1 MLIKQLKLL
10 IPIVIGVVFLAI
22 LSSTILASNGLSAQN
37 DWGRFYIKNDI
48 VYFKGTLLGDTFT
61 DYVRLTGSSKQTK
74 LKGNIIS
81 KAKKVYAVD
90 GVVAVIDQYGQLF
103 THGENKETVLQVA
116 GGSWNAFKFVAGDYS
131 SQVDSVIMND
141 KGATLKLS
149 SGTHLVKGS
158 HITTAGNSYDPL
170 LSGST
175 TEDLIVLENTNLART
190 DDGRLWIGNT
200 EGTMTAID
208 DIAEFNSENI
218 TDING
223 SSSPSDID
231 QMWALTDAGRLLHST
246 DGTTWAESAT
256 NVLKFFHSPSGE
268 TLILKNDGTYHNSSL
283 VDPDNFTEIPIE
295 SVFGTLNNVMYD
307 GDSIILHS
315 GNDLYASTNGS
326 DMSHHYEIEPTIMA
340 GGFNQFGIHPDTG
353 TEFDSNDVHSNG
365 THFDADGLSSNE
377 TEFDANGNTVDDDK
391 WNSLGFNLAG
401 YNTLTS
407 SYFGANHLTS
417 TGATYYN
424 GLDWEGI
431 SAAGLDAEGFD
442 ANGYNTFTN
451 SYFGADNLTKEDNA
465 FYPDQ
470 NGYDWE
476 GLNVN
481 GFNEDGYW
489 HNTGSLFGE
498 ESGDYLCKT
507 HSGDAFADY
516 GSGFLENCDG
526 FDADGFASDGF
537 HGTTNLDRREFA
549 VNGIHSIS
557 NDYFNPDDGLT
568 IDLLEFDPQT
578 NLTQGSSEFGSD
590 NLTWNDE
597 IYGINGRDYQGFDTN
612 GFLADGTHSNGT
624 LYNDDGFSL
633 EGWNEDGVFRDGMTI
648 DNGHLA
654 KDFSLAHSITR
665 DSFFRTLVKNQ
676 TINETGLTN
685 LGTIFVRN
693 NTRDGF
699 EVSIDSDEGGVL
711 RPTGMSAPMTDG
723 EVPIPYGIILSREG
737 VTGAGI
743 DETLEFNTATLAA
756 AQSNKSVLEVI
767 DENGITTGIRGATIL
782 AVAGNTSAAGSPTDV
797 EYELDVN
804 VEEDGGAMNMAG
816 TYTDTLTITY
826 LDR

>member
-37 DWGRFYIKNDI
+37 DMGSFYIKDDI

-61 DYVRLTGSSKQTK
+61 DYVRLTGPSKQTK

-103 THGENKETVLQVA
+103 AHGENKETVLQVA

-131 SQVDSVIMND
+131 SGVDSLIMND
-141 KGATLKLS
+141 KGATLKLT

-170 LSGST
+170 LSGSI

-246 DGTTWAESAT
+246 DGTTWAEAAT
-256 NVLKFFHSPSGE
+256 NVLKFFHSPAGE

-283 VDPDNFTEIPIE
+283 VDPDNFTEISIDA
-295 SVFGTLNNVMYD
+295 VYGTLTHVMYD

-315 GNDLYASTNGS
+315 GNDLYTSTSGS
-326 DMSHHYEIEPTIMA
+326 DISHHYEIEPTILA
-340 GGFNQFGIHPDTG
+340 GGFNQFGIHPDTD
-353 TEFDSNDVHSNG
+353 TEFDPDGAHSNG
-365 THFDADGLSSNE
+365 TNFDAGGLASNG
-377 TEFDANGNTVDDDK
+377 TEFDANGNTVDDDE

-407 SYFGANHLTS
+407 SYFGEDHLTA
-417 TGATYYN
+417 TDETYYN
-424 GLDWEGI
+424 GLDYLGV
-431 SAAGLDAEGFD
+431 SAEGLDAEGFD
-442 ANGYNTFTN
+442 DNGYNTFTN
-451 SYFGADNLTKEDNA
+451 SYFGADNLTKEDNT
-465 FYPDQ
+465 FHD
-470 NGYDWE
+470 GYDWQ
-476 GLNVN
+476 GLDAN
-481 GFNEDGYW
+481 GFDAEGYW
-489 HNTGSLFGE
+489 SFTGKLFGE
-498 ESGDYLCKT
+498 EAGDYLCKT
-507 HSGDAFADY
+507 QSGDSFADY

-526 FDADGFASDGF
+526 VDAEGYASDGF

-549 VNGIHSIS
+549 ANGIHSIS

-578 NLTQGSSEFGSD
+578 NLTQGSEEFGSD

-597 IYGINGRDYQGFDTN
+597 IYGTNGRDYQGFDTN
-612 GFLADGTHSNGT
+612 GFLVDGTHRNNT
-624 LYNDDGFSL
+624 LYDDDGFSL

-654 KDFSLAHSITR
+654 KYFSLAHKISR
-665 DSFFRTLVKNQ
+665 DSFFRTLVKNS
-676 TINETGLTN
+676 TITDIGITN

-711 RPTGMSAPMTDG
+711 RPTGVSAQMIDG
-723 EVPIPYGIILSREG
+723 EVPIPYGITLSREG
-737 VTGAGI
+737 ITGQGI
-743 DETLEFNTATLAA
+743 DETLEFDTAALAD
-756 AQSNKSVLEVI
+756 AQSNKSVLEVV
-767 DENGITTGIRGATIL
+767 DENGVTTGIRGATIL
-782 AVAGNTSAAGSPTDV
+782 AVAGNTSAASSPTDV
-797 EYELDVN
+797 EYELDVTIAA
-804 VEEDGGAMNMAG
+804 DGGAMKMAG

>member
-37 DWGRFYIKNDI
+37 EWGSFYVKNDI

-61 DYVRLTGSSKQTK
+61 DYVRLTGPSKQTK
-74 LKGNIIS
+74 VKGNIIS

-90 GVVAVIDQYGQLF
+90 GVVAIIDQYGQLF
-103 THGENKETVLQVA
+103 AHGENKEDVLQVA
-116 GGSWNAFKFVAGDYS
+116 GGNWNAFKFVAGDYA
-131 SQVDSVIMND
+131 SQVDSMIMND
-141 KGATLKLS
+141 KGATLKLT

-158 HITTAGNSYDPL
+158 HITTAGNSYEPL

-208 DIAEFNSENI
+208 DIAEFNGENI

-246 DGTTWAESAT
+246 DGTTWAEAAT
-256 NVLKFFHSPSGE
+256 NVLKFFHSPKGE
-268 TLILKNDGTYHNSSL
+268 TFILKNDGTYHNSSL
-283 VDPDNFTEIPIE
+283 VDPDNFTEIPLDSIY
-295 SVFGTLNNVMYD
+295 GTLTNVMYD

-315 GNDLYASTNGS
+315 GNDLYESTSGS
-326 DMSHHYEIEPTIMA
+326 DISHHYEIEPTILA

-353 TEFDSNDVHSNG
+353 TEFDSNGDHSNG
-365 THFDADGLSSNE
+365 THFDASGLASNG
-377 TEFDANGNTVDDDK
+377 TEFDANGNTVDGDE

-401 YNTLTS
+401 YNNITS
-407 SYFGANHLTS
+407 SYFGANHLTA
-417 TGATYYN
+417 TGETYYN
-424 GLDWEGI
+424 GLDWQGI

-465 FYPDQ
+465 FH
-470 NGYDWE
+470 NGYDWQ
-476 GLNVN
+476 GLDEN
-481 GFNEDGYW
+481 GFDANGYW
-489 HNTGSLFGE
+489 NFTGKLFGE
-498 ESGDYLCKT
+498 ELGDYFCKT
-507 HSGDAFADY
+507 KSGELLADY
-516 GSGFLENCDG
+516 GSGFLEDCDG
-526 FDADGFASDGF
+526 FDAEGYASDGF
-537 HGTTNLDRREFA
+537 HGTTHLDRRGFA

-557 NDYFNPDDGLT
+557 NDYFNPTDGLT

-578 NLTQGSSEFGSD
+578 NLTQGNSEFGSD

-597 IYGINGRDYQGFDTN
+597 IYGTNGRDYQGFNTN
-612 GFLADGTHSNGT
+612 GFLVDGTHRNGT
-624 LYNDDGFSL
+624 LYDDEGFSL
-633 EGWNEDGVFRDGMTI
+633 EGWNEDGVFRDGMTV

-654 KDFSLAHSITR
+654 KDFSLAHAVSR
-665 DSFFRTLVKNQ
+665 DSFFRTLIKNQ
-676 TINETGLTN
+676 TINEPGLTN

-699 EVSIDSDEGGVL
+699 EVSIDSYEGGVL
-711 RPTGMSAPMTDG
+711 QPTGVSAGMVDG
-723 EVPIPYGIILSREG
+723 EVPIPYAIILNREG
-737 VTGAGI
+737 ITGQGI
-743 DETLEFNTATLAA
+743 DETLEFDSDTLAQ
-756 AQSNKSVLEVI
+756 AQSNKSVLEVV

-782 AVAGNTSAAGSPTDV
+782 AVAGNVSSASSPTDV
-797 EYELDVN
+797 TYELDVN
-804 VEEDGGAMNMAG
+804 IAEDGGAMQMSG
-816 TYTDTLTITY
+816 TYTDVLTITY